1 MSDEI
6 PSTIVSQ
13 LCFVGREGGLVKTLS
28 GFQKGR
34 HTLPTA
40 VNDTTLAFLAK
51 LCAADLAEHAEARF
65 QQIRAGLGYKRRELT
80 LSVQSP
86 AALLTAAG
94 FSFEMAYGLEEAD
107 PSRYTVT
114 HTLRGLRDPAL
125 ARHPAF
131 DATFAGTFS
140 EISFGLRCG
149 TRVEAVIDAIEGLD
163 REDGLTVDYPSDCH
177 ECTVSVPGVEARVRC
192 TGETLDL
199 VFTRAGSPAEL
210 IDGFAAVRLA
220 FSLDPELAGLIG

>member
-65 QQIRAGLGYKRRELT
+65 QQIRAGLGYKRRELS
-80 LSVQSP
+80 LSIQSP

-140 EISFGLRCG
+140 NLLW
-149 TRVEAVIDAIEGLD
+149 A
-163 REDGLTVDYPSDCH
+163 
-177 ECTVSVPGVEARVRC
+177 EARGAGGVGDRC
-192 TGETLDL
+192 HRGPRPRGRPDGGLSVGL
-199 VFTRAGSPAEL
+199 PRVHGLGAGGRSS
-210 IDGFAAVRLA
+210 GAVHR
-220 FSLDPELAGLIG
+220 